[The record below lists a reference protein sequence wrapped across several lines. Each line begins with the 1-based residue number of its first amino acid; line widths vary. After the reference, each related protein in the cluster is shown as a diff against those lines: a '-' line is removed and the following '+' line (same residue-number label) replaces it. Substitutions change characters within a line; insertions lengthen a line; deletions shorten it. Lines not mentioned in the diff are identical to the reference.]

1 MGNGSWTKYASLSF
15 IIGRLSVNILQ
26 DGSRPREVDF
36 HEGGLSTLNC
46 CHPLLF
52 LVLPAFLGRAVSR
65 APGARRRHW
74 GTINDY
80 CRDYY
85 RRSGEQAPIGT
96 VRRSVSPGACGLV
109 CTSGARIRATIISRI
124 SRVHAQPTHRP
135 PLPLPIRFSS
145 VFRSTPLFPIP
156 LSFALF
162 PPLPFSLSLFFYPP
176 RLARSS
182 LSLKYCRYE
191 QINCT
196 RLIRR

>member
-1 MGNGSWTKYASLSF
+1 MG
-15 IIGRLSVNILQ
+15 
-26 DGSRPREVDF
+26 REVDF

-46 CHPLLF
+46 CHPTLSRR
-52 LVLPAFLGRAVSR
+52 PPPPFLGRAVSR

-85 RRSGEQAPIGT
+85 RRSGEQAPLELFGGQFLP
-96 VRRSVSPGACGLV
+96 VHVVLCVQA
-109 CTSGARIRATIISRI
+109 AR
-124 SRVHAQPTHRP
+124 VYVP
-135 PLPLPIRFSS
+135 PLFLVSRESMHSPPTIHRYHYLSAS
-145 VFRSTPLFPIP
+145 LRSFVHPSLSNPSFVRP
-156 LSFALF
+156 LSLST
-162 PPLPFSLSLFFYPP
+162 LSILSLSLFIPLTP
-176 RLARSS
+176 LARSS